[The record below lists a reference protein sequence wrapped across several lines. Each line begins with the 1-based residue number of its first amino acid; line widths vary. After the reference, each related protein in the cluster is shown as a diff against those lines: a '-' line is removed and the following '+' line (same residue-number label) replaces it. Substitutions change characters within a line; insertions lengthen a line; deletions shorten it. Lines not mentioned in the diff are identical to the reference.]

1 MALDEPDDEDE
12 TQKVG
17 GITFCMTKDLYQMIG
32 EVSVGLSYMGF
43 TISSESPYSASAP
56 QGHGCSGC
64 SGDSCSI

>member
-1 MALDEPDDEDE
+1 MDLDEPDDEDE
-12 TQKVG
+12 TQEVG

-43 TISSESPYSASAP
+43 TISSERPYSASAP

>member
-12 TQKVG
+12 TQEVG

-43 TISSESPYSASAP
+43 TISSERP

>member
-12 TQKVG
+12 TQEVG

-43 TISSESPYSASAP
+43 TISSERPY
-56 QGHGCSGC
+56 
-64 SGDSCSI
+64 SCSI